1 MIAENLPS
9 EKGAHFFHKY
19 SYVMEYAANNLL
31 HLPVLTEEVLNY
43 LQPQSGHVILDC
55 TVGNGGHAMKL
66 LEKMKPEGLLIGI
79 DKDREILQV
88 AKQMLSKTATA
99 GTFKLYHADYSE
111 VDEVLRQAGVEKVN
125 GVLLDLGASS
135 VQFDQAERGFSFS
148 KEGPVDM
155 RMDRSA
161 PGTARDL
168 IRRLSE
174 RELEE
179 ILKKYGE
186 ERWSKRIARAIQREE
201 KQAGITSTR
210 QLAAVIE
217 RVVPRGKSK
226 IHPATRVFQ
235 ALRIAVNRELESLE
249 VFLEKVPN
257 YMRTGARIVI
267 ISFHSLEDRMV
278 KQKFIE
284 RANQQVFKVLT
295 KKPVTPGEA
304 ERENN
309 VRCRSAK
316 LRAAE
321 RI

>member
-1 MIAENLPS
+1 
-9 EKGAHFFHKY
+9 
-19 SYVMEYAANNLL
+19 MEYAANNLL

-135 VQFDQAERGFSFS
+135 VQFDQAERGFSFA

-217 RVVPRGKSK
+217 RIVPRGKSK

-249 VFLEKVPN
+249 IFLEKVHN

-267 ISFHSLEDRMV
+267 ISFHSLEDRIV